1 MTRLL
6 ALSGRSQAGKTC
18 IANWVSGLFMQ
29 NAGLIDYHYVDAE
42 GDLIVPVEI
51 DKKIEDKVLR
61 FNRET
66 LWMKENVYPYIK
78 QYSIADKLKQFCMEV
93 FGATWEQMNG
103 TNDQKNEESH
113 LQWINIPKE
122 VRTKKSGFLTW
133 REVMQVYGTDI
144 IRKLDSGAWIRSCVN
159 QVAIEQ
165 PNVAIITD
173 CRFPDEVLG
182 VQQAGGH
189 VVRLTRNPINS
200 DHSSETA
207 LDPENFDQSKF
218 DLVLDNSQMTI
229 GEQNKAIVEY
239 LNVLGFIDFE
249 VVETDEEKPK
259 TEVTKELPKT
269 RKNTA
274 KIKE

>member
-29 NAGLIDYHYVDAE
+29 NVGLIDYHYVDGD

-78 QYSIADKLKQFCMEV
+78 QYSFADKLKQFCMEV
-93 FGATWEQMNG
+93 FGATWENMNG
-103 TNDQKNEESH
+103 TNAQKNEESH
-113 LQWINIPKE
+113 IEWTSVPKE
-122 VRTKKSGFLTW
+122 VRIKKSGVLTW

-144 IRKLDSGAWIRSCVN
+144 VRKLDPGAWVRSCIN
-159 QVAIEQ
+159 QVGLEQ
-165 PNVAIITD
+165 PDIAIITD

-182 VQQAGGH
+182 VQQVGGH
-189 VVRLTRNPINS
+189 VIRLTRNPLNS
-200 DHSSETA
+200 DHSSESA

-218 DLVLDNSQMTI
+218 DLVLDNSVMTV
-229 GEQNKAIVEY
+229 GEQNKAVVEY
-239 LNVLGFIDFE
+239 LNILGYIDFE
-249 VVETDEEKPK
+249 VVETDDEKPK
-259 TEVTKELPKT
+259 TEVKELPKT

-274 KIKE
+274 KIKV